1 MLEHLLEANPAD
13 FLPIEK
19 ASATQLLDAQYKT
32 SLLDDLGVLPDDE
45 AHAIAQQNAAREAF
59 LSISTGQT
67 DQERKKAL
75 IALEVPEAVKE
86 LVGMLTAYD
95 WEFVHQAK
103 ELRGYTVAKLTEE
116 TSHPDARIR
125 LKALELLGK
134 VTEVALFSERTE
146 IKQVGLSDAEL
157 DGELKKRLDKYQALE
172 RDVEGVEVLENKE
185 EENADSN

>member
-1 MLEHLLEANPAD
+1 
-13 FLPIEK
+13 
-19 ASATQLLDAQYKT
+19 
-32 SLLDDLGVLPDDE
+32 
-45 AHAIAQQNAAREAF
+45 
-59 LSISTGQT
+59 
-67 DQERKKAL
+67 
-75 IALEVPEAVKE
+75 
-86 LVGMLTAYD
+86 MLTAYD

-172 RDVEGVEVLENKE
+172 RDVEGVEVVENE
-185 EENADSN
+185 TGLDRTPN